1 MNRVYSRTAKRGV
14 SPIIA
19 TLMLVAVAVVGGV
32 VVYTY
37 FQNIST
43 KTASQNITV
52 ENVQLLG
59 YDIRQVNP
67 ITNHLGG
74 GIANAN
80 NATAITYAALYIK
93 NNSPSP
99 IEISRVYVNGA
110 AYNFNPGA
118 LNAPNAGQ
126 QFHVGSSVSS
136 GSNTVNVGSTD
147 TLLLRFST
155 AITAG
160 TNLTIIIETSSGQ
173 QYKYVAVAGNRVF

>member
-99 IEISRVYVNGA
+99 IEINRVYVNGA

-118 LNAPNAGQ
+118 LGAG

-160 TNLTIIIETSSGQ
+160 TNLTIIVETSSGQ

>member
-1 MNRVYSRTAKRGV
+1 MHSRTAKRGV

-19 TLMLVAVAVVGGV
+19 TLMLVAVSVIGGV
-32 VVYTY
+32 VMYTY

-43 KTASQNITV
+43 KTASQSIAPENI
-52 ENVQLLG
+52 QLLG

-80 NATAITYAALYIK
+80 NASTITYAALYVK

-110 AYNFNPGA
+110 AYTFNSGA
-118 LNAPNAGQ
+118 LNQG

-136 GSNTVNVGSTD
+136 GGKTINLGSTD
-147 TLLLRFST
+147 TLLLRFHG
-155 AITAG
+155 AITSG
-160 TNLTIIIETSSGQ
+160 TNLSIVIETNSGQ
-173 QYKYVAVAGNRVF
+173 QFKYTVVAGNRVF